1 MPWQPRRS
9 RMLSR
14 ALAACALAVLP
25 LALAPQPAPASRQP
39 RANAAGVKT
48 AKRIV
53 RLARKELAR
62 GVHEIPDGSNRAPA
76 IHRYDLATTPHY
88 YGAPWCAYFVSYVAR
103 RAGAPVGPGGRG
115 LGYVPSIRAWAQATG
130 RWTQRPRPGE
140 LITFAEHVGIVEAV
154 YPSSHTLTSIEGNH
168 GNAVHR
174 VWHRW
179 REAMGFVRLA
189 SGNPSNPSN
198 PAPQKHSTPKRVPH
212 IALKARISAYPQTTI
227 APGQSIDFTSLDSSG
242 NVVKSNWDLDGNGH
256 FDSSGSSVSHRYD
269 RAGRYTVKLKVT
281 DSKRHTSTAT
291 ATVTVNDNRAPV
303 AVIRVPTDVT
313 VNQNVTGDASGSYDP
328 DGHIVRYDWDMNGDG
343 DFGKDGTHH
352 SFAYDRPGDYVAVL
366 KVTDDD
372 GNSTLARATVHVHDY
387 PGPQSRL
394 SCSSTNVAS
403 GTTVYCHADDSVS
416 PTRIV
421 KHEWDMND
429 DGSYSSGGSD
439 SSYRF
444 ATPGN
449 YTLHLRVT
457 DWKGR
462 QSYSTVDLRVENRAP
477 LASITLPS
485 KVVAGQPAT
494 IDGSH
499 SSDPDGWLAAWEWDL
514 DGDGSYERS
523 GTAVSAT
530 FATPGTRTIWLRVID
545 DWGQAAVTSAQLRV
559 LAPPVAAGVVTTA
572 SPAVNAN
579 TYFLP
584 TGSSDPDGTI
594 SRYQWDFNND
604 GATDRTTYSAS
615 SSTYWKWTVAGSY
628 QVRLT
633 VTDND
638 GVKASVL
645 IPVTVH

>member
-1 MPWQPRRS
+1 
-9 RMLSR
+9 MLSR
-14 ALAACALAVLP
+14 ALAAGALAVLP
-25 LALAPQPAPASRQP
+25 FALAPQSAPASRHP
-39 RANAAGVKT
+39 GANAAGVKT
-48 AKRIV
+48 ANRIV
-53 RLARKELAR
+53 RLARKELAH

-76 IHRYDLATTPHY
+76 IYRYDLATTPHY

-103 RAGAPVGPGGRG
+103 RAGAPIGPGGRG

-130 RWTQRPRPGE
+130 KWTQRPRPGE
-140 LITFAEHVGIVEAV
+140 LITFAQHVGIVEAV

-179 REAMGFVRLA
+179 REAVGYVRIA
-189 SGNPSNPSN
+189 SGNPSNPT
-198 PAPQKHSTPKRVPH
+198 PQRTPVKHIPHST
-212 IALKARISAYPQTTI
+212 LKARISAYPQTTI

-256 FDSSGSSVSHRYD
+256 FDSTGSSVSHRYD
-269 RAGRYTVKLKVT
+269 KPGRYTVKLKVT
-281 DSKRHTSTAT
+281 DSHKHTSIAT

-303 AVIRVPTDVT
+303 AVIHIPGDVT
-313 VNQNVTGDASGSYDP
+313 VNQNVTASASGSYDP
-328 DGHIVRYDWDMNGDG
+328 DGHIVRYDWDLNGDG
-343 DFGKDGTHH
+343 NFGKDGASH
-352 SFAYDRPGDYVAVL
+352 SYSYDRPGDYVAVL

-372 GNSTLARATVHVHDY
+372 GNSSIARATVHVHDY
-387 PGPQSRL
+387 AGPQSRL
-394 SCSSTNVAS
+394 SCNATDVAS

-429 DGSYSSGGSD
+429 DGSYGGGGTGA
-439 SSYRF
+439 SYKF
-444 ATPGN
+444 STPGN
-449 YTLHLRVT
+449 YTVHLRVT
-457 DWKGR
+457 DSKGR
-462 QSYSTVDLRVENRAP
+462 QSYSTLDIRVEDRAP
-477 LASITLPS
+477 LASITLPA
-485 KVVAGQPAT
+485 KVVAGEPAT

-499 SSDPDGWLAAWEWDL
+499 SSDPDGMLAAWQWDL
-514 DGDGSYERS
+514 DGDGTFERS
-523 GTAVSAT
+523 GSAVTAT
-530 FATPGTRTIWLRVID
+530 FATPGAHTIALRVID
-545 DWGQAAVTSAQLRV
+545 DWGVASVASAQVRV
-559 LAPPVAAGVVTTA
+559 LAPPAAAGVVTTA

-594 SRYQWDFNND
+594 TRYQWDFNND
-604 GATDRTTYSAS
+604 GATDKTTYSAGS
-615 SSTYWKWTVAGSY
+615 SPYWKWTVAGSY
-628 QVRLT
+628 QVKLT